1 MESKQL
7 HEILSCTN
15 GVCIS
20 HLLFADDNFIFCEA
34 TLEEW
39 QCLLHLLGCYEVASG
54 QEINRQ
60 KMSIFISRNTRSEV
74 KADIQTLMGAR
85 VMENCEKYLG
95 LPMVGGKSKVNT
107 FKDLQEKITKRVM
120 GWKEKFI
127 SKVGREILI
136 KTIAQAIHIYSM
148 GIFRIPKAL
157 CDKINSTLAWWG
169 KQRMRKKSTGSIGRN
184 YVLQRSVVEW
194 VFGISKLL
202 I

>member
-20 HLLFADDNFIFCEA
+20 HLLFADDSFIFCEA

-39 QCLLHLLGCYEVASG
+39 QCLLHLLGCYEVASV

-74 KADIQTLMGAR
+74 KVDIQTLMGAR

-136 KTIAQAIHIYSM
+136 KTIA
-148 GIFRIPKAL
+148 
-157 CDKINSTLAWWG
+157 
-169 KQRMRKKSTGSIGRN
+169 
-184 YVLQRSVVEW
+184 
-194 VFGISKLL
+194 
-202 I
+202 

>member
-1 MESKQL
+1 M
-7 HEILSCTN
+7 
-15 GVCIS
+15 
-20 HLLFADDNFIFCEA
+20 
-34 TLEEW
+34 
-39 QCLLHLLGCYEVASG
+39 ASG

-85 VMENCEKYLG
+85 VMENCQKYLG

-107 FKDLQEKITKRVM
+107 FKDIQEKITKRVM